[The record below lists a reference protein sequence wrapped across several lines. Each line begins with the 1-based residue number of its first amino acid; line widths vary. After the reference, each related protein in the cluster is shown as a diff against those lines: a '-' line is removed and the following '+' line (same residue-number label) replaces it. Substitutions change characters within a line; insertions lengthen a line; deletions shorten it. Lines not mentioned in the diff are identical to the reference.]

1 MIRAWPNA
9 ARISSIG
16 VNTARRGS
24 PPSDAPDGFV
34 PGATGLPDAPQHSDR
49 ARPSQCLAP
58 DGMDGVSAHRLDM
71 GRLRFPARPAV
82 FTLGSICCLVLAGAA
97 LAA

>member
-1 MIRAWPNA
+1 
-9 ARISSIG
+9 
-16 VNTARRGS
+16 
-24 PPSDAPDGFV
+24 
-34 PGATGLPDAPQHSDR
+34 
-49 ARPSQCLAP
+49 
-58 DGMDGVSAHRLDM
+58 MDGVSAHRLDM